1 MVFFMEMKV
10 NGIQMERIR
19 RSCGFTNGFNVE
31 ADGSRG
37 GLSLAWKQDIQVTII
52 SYSENYIDAIIK

>member
-1 MVFFMEMKV
+1 M